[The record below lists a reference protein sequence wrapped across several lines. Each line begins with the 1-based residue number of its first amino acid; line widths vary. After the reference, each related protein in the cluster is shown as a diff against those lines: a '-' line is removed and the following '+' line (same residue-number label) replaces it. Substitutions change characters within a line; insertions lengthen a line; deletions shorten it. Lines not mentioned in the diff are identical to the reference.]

1 MTQFT
6 QVLDI
11 VQSYRSVLF
20 RFLPFLWTAARGETI
35 FMVTAVLLQGIVPA
49 LSVWIT
55 KQVVD
60 TVAVA
65 LNQNQQL
72 GFVALSSL
80 VAAWVG
86 ALLLETLLSPW
97 VGAVQGNLGEKLSAH
112 INLLFMRKAD
122 TFTDLSRFEDAKFYD
137 ELQLLQQ
144 QVSHQPLNL
153 IMNLAEAGK
162 TLFTVV
168 AMFGLLVPLGFWIP
182 FLIVAT
188 TIPQAYVSFQYELT
202 IWDNML
208 EKSPQARRMQ
218 YCSTVMLTDTYAK
231 EVRLFKLGSFFINR
245 YVQAFASFH
254 QTMRHLR
261 GKQAFWASNLA
272 ILSTLGNGLAFYWVV
287 QQAFRGE
294 ISPGSVLLFVQS
306 LAYLQQNLEQLV
318 NTATLLFETLLYM
331 QQFFS
336 FLDSQPTMAAHYQ
349 SKPMFDQEDAKTPR
363 RRDGSS
369 DSSQARSNWSEP
381 PEFITGEE
389 EKEDTGT
396 RGRGDTGSSLTTLD
410 PLACLPFST
419 SSSKLES
426 PDFRH
431 GVSPCPRVPVSPRP
445 LQSIR
450 QGITF
455 DRVHF
460 CYPDRPSALID
471 VSFTLYPG
479 ETVALVGE
487 NGAGK
492 TTLVKLLT
500 RLYDPTA
507 GAILVDGVDLKELD
521 LDGWRRQIA
530 AVFQDF
536 GRYALTLLENIALGD
551 LEALDNLERI
561 RRAVKKAGIT
571 TLVEKFPAREET
583 LLGKQFGGTELS
595 GGQWQKLALARAFV
609 REDAQLLI
617 LDEPTAALDPR
628 SEYEVFCRFVELA
641 RGKTTLLITHRL
653 ASVRMADRIL
663 VLKQGRLVE
672 QGTHEELLRC
682 GGEYAALWNMQV
694 QQYGL

>member
-1 MTQFT
+1 MTRFT
-6 QVLDI
+6 EVLDI
-11 VQSYRSVLF
+11 ARSYRGVLF
-20 RFLPFLWTAARGETI
+20 RFLPFLWTAARKETV

-65 LNQNQQL
+65 LSQNREL
-72 GFVALSSL
+72 GFVSFGSL

-86 ALLLETLLSPW
+86 ALLLEALLNPW
-97 VGAVQGNLGEKLSAH
+97 VGAVQGNLGEKLSSH
-112 INLLFMRKAD
+112 INLLLMRKAD
-122 TFTDLSRFEDAKFYD
+122 TFPDLSRFEDAKFYD

-153 IMNLAEAGK
+153 IMNLAEGGK

-168 AMFGLLVPLGFWIP
+168 AMFALLVPLGFWIP

-188 TIPQAYVSFQYELT
+188 TIPQAYVSFQYEVT
-202 IWDNML
+202 IWDNMF

-231 EVRLFKLGSFFINR
+231 EVRLFRLGSFFISR
-245 YVQAFASFH
+245 YVEAFQSFH

-272 ILSTLGNGLAFYWVV
+272 VLSTLGNGFAFYWVV

-318 NTATLLFETLLYM
+318 STATLLFETLLYM
-331 QQFFS
+331 QQFFA
-336 FLDSQPTMAAHYQ
+336 FLDSQPAITAYHQ
-349 SKPMFDQEDAKTPR
+349 SQPVP
-363 RRDGSS
+363 
-369 DSSQARSNWSEP
+369 
-381 PEFITGEE
+381 
-389 EKEDTGT
+389 
-396 RGRGDTGSSLTTLD
+396 D
-410 PLACLPFST
+410 P
-419 SSSKLES
+419 
-426 PDFRH
+426 
-431 GVSPCPRVPVSPRP
+431 
-445 LQSIR
+445 IR

-455 DRVHF
+455 DNVHF
-460 CYPDRPSALID
+460 SYPDRRSALVDI
-471 VSFTLYPG
+471 SFTLYPG

-507 GAILVDGVDLKELD
+507 GAILVDGVDLRKLD

-551 LEALDNLERI
+551 IEALDNPERI
-561 RRAVKKAGIT
+561 KLAVKKAGIT
-571 TLVEKFPAREET
+571 TLVEKFPAKENT
-583 LLGKQFGGTELS
+583 ALGKQFGGTELS

-641 RGKTTLLITHRL
+641 QGKTTLLITHRL

-663 VLKQGRLVE
+663 VLKQGCLVE
-672 QGTHEELLRC
+672 EGTHDELLRC

-694 QQYGL
+694 KQYGL

>member
-1 MTQFT
+1 MTHFT

-20 RFLPFLWTAARGETI
+20 RFLPFLWTAARGETV

-60 TVAVA
+60 KVAVA
-65 LNQNQQL
+65 LSQNQQL
-72 GFVALSSL
+72 GFVAFSSL

-112 INLLFMRKAD
+112 INLLLMRKAD
-122 TFTDLSRFEDAKFYD
+122 TFPDLSRFEDAKFYD

-153 IMNLAEAGK
+153 IVNLAEGGK

-245 YVQAFASFH
+245 YVQAFGSFH

-272 ILSTLGNGLAFYWVV
+272 ILSTLGNGFAFYWVV

-318 NTATLLFETLLYM
+318 STATLLFETLLYM

-336 FLDSQPTMAAHYQ
+336 FLDSEPTMAAHYQ
-349 SKPMFDQEDAKTPR
+349 SKPMFD
-363 RRDGSS
+363 
-369 DSSQARSNWSEP
+369 
-381 PEFITGEE
+381 
-389 EKEDTGT
+389 
-396 RGRGDTGSSLTTLD
+396 
-410 PLACLPFST
+410 
-419 SSSKLES
+419 
-426 PDFRH
+426 
-431 GVSPCPRVPVSPRP
+431 
-445 LQSIR
+445 SIR

-455 DRVHF
+455 ERVHF

-479 ETVALVGE
+479 EIVALVGE

-500 RLYDPTA
+500 RLYDPTK

-536 GRYALTLLENIALGD
+536 GRYALTLLENIALGE

-663 VLKQGRLVE
+663 VLQQGRLVE